1 MADYHHPPHY
11 SGLIKACVVFGDLC
25 ICGGLFI
32 LFYYWAINKGSNVL
46 NASLLQVD
54 ITLVLCYFICALK
67 GGVVLHLRKVFTY
80 QIVTRVFRTVI
91 YFIFLSGI
99 LLSIG
104 KYMNVFS
111 WFFAGYILT
120 LFICIITYRLIF
132 RSIIKLV
139 RLKGKNL
146 DHVVLVG
153 STENNRELYHE
164 LTDDPS
170 TGHRVYGYFD
180 FEPNPEF
187 SKECPYLGTPDQV
200 CSYLQQHPEIHYL
213 YCCLPSRY
221 GHIILPIINY
231 CENNLVHFYSVPN
244 LHNYLQNRVYFNLIG
259 NVPYL
264 SLRPAPLSR
273 IENKAMKR
281 AFDIVFSLLFLCTLF
296 PIILII
302 VTIITKITM
311 PGPIFF
317 RQKRNGLN
325 DKEFYCYKFRSM
337 KVNKEADTLQATKD
351 DPRKTKWGNIM
362 RKTNIDELP
371 QFINVLLGDMSIVG
385 PRPHMLKHTE
395 EYSKLI
401 NKYMVRHFVKPGITG
416 WSQVTGF
423 RGETK
428 ELKDMEGR
436 VHGDIWYIEHWSF
449 GLDLYIIYRT
459 VANAIHGEKNAY

>member
-1 MADYHHPPHY
+1 
-11 SGLIKACVVFGDLC
+11 
-25 ICGGLFI
+25 
-32 LFYYWAINKGSNVL
+32 
-46 NASLLQVD
+46 
-54 ITLVLCYFICALK
+54 
-67 GGVVLHLRKVFTY
+67 
-80 QIVTRVFRTVI
+80 
-91 YFIFLSGI
+91 
-99 LLSIG
+99 
-104 KYMNVFS
+104 MNVFS

>member
-1 MADYHHPPHY
+1 MTDYHYTTHY
-11 SGLIKACVVFGDLC
+11 SSLIKACVLLGDLL

-32 LFYYWAINKGSNVL
+32 VFYLLTAHYGEDVL
-46 NASLLQVD
+46 NASLIQVD
-54 ITLVLCYFICALK
+54 IAIMLCYFICAAK
-67 GGVVLHLRKVFTY
+67 GGVILHLRKVFPY
-80 QIVTRVFRTVI
+80 QIVMRVFRNVI
-91 YFIFLSGI
+91 YFSILSGA

-104 KYMNVFS
+104 NYMNVLS
-111 WFFAGYILT
+111 WFFLAYIVT
-120 LFICIITYRLIF
+120 LFILISTFRLLF
-132 RSIIKLV
+132 RALIKKI
-139 RLKGKNL
+139 RTNGRNL
-146 DHVVLVG
+146 HHVILVG
-153 STENNRELYHE
+153 STENNQELYHE
-164 LTDDPS
+164 LADDPS
-170 TGHRVYGYFD
+170 TGYRVHGYFD
-180 FEPNPEF
+180 FEPNPRF
-187 SKECPYLGTPDQV
+187 PKECTYLGTPDQV
-200 CSYLQQHPEIHYL
+200 IQYLGEHPYIHFL
-213 YCCLPSRY
+213 YCCLPSK
-221 GHIILPIINY
+221 HSNIILPIINY
-231 CENNLVHFYSVPN
+231 CENHLVHFYSVPN
-244 LHNYLQNRVYFNLIG
+244 LHNYLHNRVFFNMLG

-264 SLRPAPLSR
+264 SLRPDPLSR
-273 IENKAMKR
+273 LENKALKR
-281 AFDIVFSLLFLCTLF
+281 TFDIVFSLLFLCTFF
-296 PIILII
+296 PFILIV
-302 VTIITKITM
+302 VTIITKLTM
-311 PGPIFF
+311 PGPVFF

-337 KVNKEADTLQATKD
+337 KVNKEADSLQATKN

-436 VHGDIWYIEHWSF
+436 VRGDIWYIEHWSF

-459 VANAIHGEKNAY
+459 IANAIHGEKNAY